1 MILQTILIPKKKR
14 ESYIRGGRIKEGKLF
29 LLKGESLSFDTYF
42 NSFSYPKY
50 RDYTKADAVEFEV
63 EFCGEVVAYWCVFDE
78 EERILCKKRGKSE
91 RKTSLIFSANFKDLP
106 QNGILYL
113 KIEAK
118 KESEIL
124 GGSYCA
130 KCEFEPINCSVVIC
144 TYRRESFVLK
154 NIERFQKGKFTWIS
168 HVYVIDNGNTLET
181 QTDSFI
187 QVIPN
192 KNVGGSGGFTRGLLE
207 AEQEGA
213 THVILMDDDIVFH
226 PETMEQMTMFLSILK
241 KEWKESWFSAA
252 MITLDQPE
260 KQYEMGAIWDGKKSI
275 GKKQGVD
282 LRKRENLL
290 TNMENREIQ
299 YGGWWT
305 ILLPLSILKRVG
317 FPLPFFIKFDDVEYG
332 MRKPLGTE
340 IITMNGIAVY
350 HEAFDRKVNFALD
363 YYNLR
368 NELIVNV
375 LYKNLSL
382 IGALKRVWYEV
393 CKEIFLYRYD
403 CCLLVFQAVKDFLR
417 GVDFFLETDGEK
429 ENQKLMNLAPK
440 LIPLEEIPEWE
451 ESLRCD
457 KHKRSYKVTLPMIL
471 TMGGQILP
479 SVFLKKEKYGV
490 PLSKASAVDL
500 FGRKWAIQYQLGKE
514 VGILTKHSTKKF
526 IKYGLG
532 AIGIS
537 FQLIKKYGKVKME
550 FQERKEEI
558 SSMIFWK
565 KYLGINSNNE

>member
-63 EFCGEVVAYWCVFDE
+63 EFCGEVVASWCVFDG

-130 KCEFEPINCSVVIC
+130 KCEFEPIKCSVVIC

-207 AEQEGA
+207 AEQEEA

-226 PETMEQMTMFLSILK
+226 PETMEQMTIFLSILK

-290 TNMENREIQ
+290 TNMENQEIQ

-305 ILLPLSILKRVG
+305 MLLPLSILKKVG

-429 ENQKLMNLAPK
+429 ENQKLINLVPK

-526 IKYGLG
+526 VKYGLG
-532 AIGIS
+532 AIGLS
-537 FQLIKKYGKVKME
+537 FQLIKKYGKVKIE

>member
-63 EFCGEVVAYWCVFDE
+63 EFCGEVVASWCVFDG

-130 KCEFEPINCSVVIC
+130 KCEFEPIKCSVVIC

-226 PETMEQMTMFLSILK
+226 PETMEQMTIFLSILK

-275 GKKQGVD
+275 GKKRGLD
-282 LRKRENLL
+282 LGKRENLL
-290 TNMENREIQ
+290 MNMKNREIQ

-305 ILLPLSILKRVG
+305 MLFPLSVLKRVG

-429 ENQKLMNLAPK
+429 ENQKLINLVPK

-526 IKYGLG
+526 VKYGLG
-532 AIGIS
+532 AIGLS
-537 FQLIKKYGKVKME
+537 FQLIKKYGKVKIE

>member
-63 EFCGEVVAYWCVFDE
+63 EFCGEVVASWCVFDG

-130 KCEFEPINCSVVIC
+130 KCEFEPIKCSVVIC

-226 PETMEQMTMFLSILK
+226 PETMEQMTIFLSILK

-290 TNMENREIQ
+290 TNMENQEIQ

-305 ILLPLSILKRVG
+305 MLLPLSILKKVG

-429 ENQKLMNLAPK
+429 ENQKLINLVPK

-532 AIGIS
+532 AIGLS
-537 FQLIKKYGKVKME
+537 FQLIKKYGKVKIE

>member
-130 KCEFEPINCSVVIC
+130 KCEFEPIKCSVVIC

-479 SVFLKKEKYGV
+479 SVFLKKEKYVV

-537 FQLIKKYGKVKME
+537 FQLIKKYGKVKIE

>member
-479 SVFLKKEKYGV
+479 SVFLKKEKYVV

>member
-63 EFCGEVVAYWCVFDE
+63 EFCGEVVASWCVFDG

-130 KCEFEPINCSVVIC
+130 KCEFEPIKCSVVIC

-207 AEQEGA
+207 AEQEEA

-226 PETMEQMTMFLSILK
+226 PETMEQMTIFLSILK

-275 GKKQGVD
+275 GKKRGLD
-282 LRKRENLL
+282 LGKRENLL
-290 TNMENREIQ
+290 MNMKNREIQ

-305 ILLPLSILKRVG
+305 MLFPLSVLKRVG

-429 ENQKLMNLAPK
+429 ENQKLINLVPK

-526 IKYGLG
+526 VKYGLG
-532 AIGIS
+532 AIGLS
-537 FQLIKKYGKVKME
+537 FQLIKKYGKVKIE

>member
-63 EFCGEVVAYWCVFDE
+63 EFCGEVVASWCVFDG

-130 KCEFEPINCSVVIC
+130 KCEFEPIKCSVVIC

-226 PETMEQMTMFLSILK
+226 PETMEQMTIFLSILK

-290 TNMENREIQ
+290 TNMENQEIQ

-305 ILLPLSILKRVG
+305 MLLPLSILKKVG

-429 ENQKLMNLAPK
+429 ENQKLINLVPK

-537 FQLIKKYGKVKME
+537 FQLIKKYGKVKIE

-558 SSMIFWK
+558 SSMVFWK

>member
-63 EFCGEVVAYWCVFDE
+63 EFCGEVVASWCVFDG

-130 KCEFEPINCSVVIC
+130 KCEFEPIKCSVVIC

-226 PETMEQMTMFLSILK
+226 PETMEQMTIFLSILK

-290 TNMENREIQ
+290 TNMENQEIQ

-305 ILLPLSILKRVG
+305 MLLPLSILKKVG

-429 ENQKLMNLAPK
+429 ENQKLINLVPK

-526 IKYGLG
+526 VKYGLG
-532 AIGIS
+532 AIGLS
-537 FQLIKKYGKVKME
+537 FQLIKKYGKVKIE

>member
-514 VGILTKHSTKKF
+514 AGILTKHSTKKF

>member
-207 AEQEGA
+207 AEQEEA

-514 VGILTKHSTKKF
+514 AGILTKHSTKKF

>member
-63 EFCGEVVAYWCVFDE
+63 EFCGEVVASWCVFDG

-130 KCEFEPINCSVVIC
+130 KCEFEPIKCSVVIC

-226 PETMEQMTMFLSILK
+226 PETMEQMTIFLSILK

-252 MITLDQPE
+252 MITFDQPE

-290 TNMENREIQ
+290 TNMENQEIQ

-305 ILLPLSILKRVG
+305 MLLPLSILKKVG

-429 ENQKLMNLAPK
+429 ENQKLINLVPK

-532 AIGIS
+532 AIGLS
-537 FQLIKKYGKVKME
+537 FQLIKKYGKVKIE

>member
-63 EFCGEVVAYWCVFDE
+63 EFCGEVVASWCVFDG

-130 KCEFEPINCSVVIC
+130 KCEFEPIKCSVVIC

-207 AEQEGA
+207 AEQEEA

-290 TNMENREIQ
+290 TNMENQEIQ

-305 ILLPLSILKRVG
+305 MLLPLSILKKVG

-429 ENQKLMNLAPK
+429 ENQKLINLVPK

-526 IKYGLG
+526 VKYGLG
-532 AIGIS
+532 AIGLS
-537 FQLIKKYGKVKME
+537 FQLIKKYGKVKIE

>member
-63 EFCGEVVAYWCVFDE
+63 EFCGEVVASWCVFDG

-130 KCEFEPINCSVVIC
+130 KCEFEPIKCSVVIC

-290 TNMENREIQ
+290 TNMENQEIQ

-305 ILLPLSILKRVG
+305 MLLPLSILKKVG

-429 ENQKLMNLAPK
+429 ENQKLINLVPK

-532 AIGIS
+532 AIGLS
-537 FQLIKKYGKVKME
+537 FQLIKKYGKVKIE